1 MRVCWNAFLVRLQKL
16 PESKLTLKIMQK
28 MVPNNRQSD
37 KKKLRPKNLNLFTI
51 RLPINAVVSILHR
64 ASGVGLFLAL
74 PLILLAF
81 KASVNSPNSYFL
93 LTQMFNTW
101 TIKLLLIGLS
111 WAFFHHFFA
120 GIRHLLQDI
129 HWMTSLNKA
138 RFSSR
143 FVLGLVGVSVC
154 VFAWFIW

>member
-1 MRVCWNAFLVRLQKL
+1 MIKNK
-16 PESKLTLKIMQK
+16 
-28 MVPNNRQSD
+28 NN
-37 KKKLRPKNLNLFTI
+37 RPKNLNLLTI

-81 KASVNSPNSYFL
+81 QWLVTSHQTYLSLFDILK
-93 LTQMFNTW
+93 TW
-101 TIKLLLIGLS
+101 PVKLIIIGLA

-129 HWMTSLNKA
+129 HWMTSLQKA
-138 RFSSR
+138 RFSGR
-143 FVLGLVGVSVC
+143 VILWLVGFSVVS
-154 VFAWFIW
+154 FAYFIW